1 VQLVRPSFLFS
12 CSFVAVPFGVTATC
26 TLRCYHNSREA
37 ILLRYGNHCTR
48 LSIFRLRFFLSRFV
62 STIKRTLFFTTAVR
76 ARSPDMACATLKRSL
91 DFEPP
96 MCRPTKRQRCT
107 PMSISPSSSP
117 PNSSRSEYVSPHF
130 GGDVV
135 PKITAG
141 KLND

>member
-1 VQLVRPSFLFS
+1 
-12 CSFVAVPFGVTATC
+12 
-26 TLRCYHNSREA
+26 
-37 ILLRYGNHCTR
+37 
-48 LSIFRLRFFLSRFV
+48 
-62 STIKRTLFFTTAVR
+62 
-76 ARSPDMACATLKRSL
+76 MACATLKRSL

-130 GGDVV
+130 GGDVI

-141 KLND
+141 KSTNCLNYPNISICSFDPCSMKMKID